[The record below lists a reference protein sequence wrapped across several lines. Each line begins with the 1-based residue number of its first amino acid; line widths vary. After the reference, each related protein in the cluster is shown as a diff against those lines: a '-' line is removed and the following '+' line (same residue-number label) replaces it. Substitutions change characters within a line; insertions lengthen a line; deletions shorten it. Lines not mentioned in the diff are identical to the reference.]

1 MGNIFAPATPAP
13 PPQRTVASHIPE
25 YRYHVP
31 HQKDIGHQH
40 NECQSLECQSLECRN
55 LECQYSECQ
64 SLEFQYSEFQ
74 SLEHQNVEHLKGTQ
88 DQEGIPLESW
98 TSPSYNH
105 RLPYNHPLTHNL
117 EANVGST
124 HWVTAKKGASCRF
137 SHVRNATTATTTN
150 LPNDNYTYEL
160 GGAWV
165 KFNDGGKVS
174 KVVFASDYSAINIR
188 NLPQTSS
195 TASIKIMLENV
206 GIPTLG
212 VDIRLIAQT
221 GQDQC
226 AAILKAEDPLFAKTA
241 CTRLATYT
249 TLPDMKVVV
258 VPPIMPHSQSPC
270 QIDCRKVHCAWSRPT
285 IEARLTFG
293 TKSHAVKLSK
303 AGNYK
308 GPGSKITTQVQQIPD
323 GWMVKLIGLGVTVSE
338 QDIINTIPISERP
351 LKVELGEPSYV
362 VDSEFDTTIIK
373 SMLLESGPL
382 ERWEVSSNSK
392 SKRFNA
398 YGTFLDESSASDA
411 ASTLNNKPLSF
422 SKTTRLSVSVVASA
436 KFKIPT
442 KIYGMVRPRIT
453 AQKQIWDRQY
463 IQFSEF
469 PSKGQYQVLK
479 LEGDNHQLVVQAKE
493 YIEKIV
499 KGDIVRMEG
508 KDLRCGNFRKDGKE
522 FKKVQVIEDTFNV
535 LIVPDI
541 RKSQFRILGRKAV
554 PKDTLESITKMLQ
567 DCISESHVIELDELD
582 FRWATSGGFRLL
594 RSQLGSGIA
603 CLDITSRYKRILIR
617 GSKADYNNAMTII
630 ATRRVLPRD
639 TDSRPGMEC
648 PTCFCEPDEPIRM
661 SCDHVYCS
669 DCFVQMCVAEMTT
682 TGEFLICCPKTNS
695 YGGVCN
701 QAFSLSEIQEHLPSE
716 TFDDV
721 LTKSFESYIVR
732 HPADFTYCPTPDC
745 DQVYRITSHDSEY
758 PNIFTFTQHELGSHA
773 CVTHR
778 DMIVDVQLIG
788 PDSVFNYRD
797 RVYTGVASSPASTGT
812 D

>member
-1 MGNIFAPATPAP
+1 
-13 PPQRTVASHIPE
+13 
-25 YRYHVP
+25 
-31 HQKDIGHQH
+31 
-40 NECQSLECQSLECRN
+40 
-55 LECQYSECQ
+55 
-64 SLEFQYSEFQ
+64 
-74 SLEHQNVEHLKGTQ
+74 
-88 DQEGIPLESW
+88 
-98 TSPSYNH
+98 
-105 RLPYNHPLTHNL
+105 
-117 EANVGST
+117 
-124 HWVTAKKGASCRF
+124 
-137 SHVRNATTATTTN
+137 
-150 LPNDNYTYEL
+150 
-160 GGAWV
+160 
-165 KFNDGGKVS
+165 
-174 KVVFASDYSAINIR
+174 
-188 NLPQTSS
+188 
-195 TASIKIMLENV
+195 MLENV

-758 PNIFTFTQHELGSHA
+758 PNIFTCKKCLKSTCTTCQASHPGKPCSKAKLSNALSDKMKEELGIKGCPRCS
-773 CVTHR
+773 R
-778 DMIVDVQLIG
+778 LIEKTDG
-788 PDSVFNYRD
+788 CNHITCKCGAHVCWVCLAPFEV
-797 RVYTGVASSPASTGT
+797 PAECYDHMRRIHGGIGI
-812 D
+812 